1 MELDVE
7 NVSFEVSDVEIIK
20 SISLKVKGGQFV
32 GIIGPNGCGKS
43 TLLKNIY
50 KVIKPT
56 SGKIFLDDIDIVK
69 SFKAEIAKKMG
80 VVGQFNNSNFDF
92 TVRDMVMM
100 GRTPHKGILESD
112 TKNDIELV
120 DNILRK

>member
-7 NVSFEVSDVEIIK
+7 NVSFAVSDVEIIK
-20 SISLKVKGGQFV
+20 SISLKVKEGQFV

-69 SFKAEIAKKMG
+69 SSAKEIAKKMG
-80 VVGQFNNSNFDF
+80 LLDNL
-92 TVRDMVMM
+92 TTR
-100 GRTPHKGILESD
+100 IL
-112 TKNDIELV
+112 TLLYVIW
-120 DNILRK
+120 